1 MSVDNASPRPASAD
15 AGTHTDPDT
24 GNGTKSNLG
33 LALLVIA
40 TAQLMNTLD
49 NTIVNIALPHI
60 RSGLGFSPANLAWV
74 VTAYALPFG
83 GLLLVGGRA
92 GDLLGRRMVFRAG
105 LLLFAV
111 ASLLSGIA
119 QNQQTLLTGRALQ
132 GVAAAIVAPTALSL
146 LATTFPAG
154 AARNKALGV
163 YGAMGGLGSTLG
175 LVLGGVLTEYLDWR
189 WVFFVNLPIAALVLM
204 GTKALNPGQR
214 DRGKA
219 DIPGAITVAAGVTC
233 AVYAIT
239 HASSDGWGDS
249 ITIWFLIAA
258 AVLLVAFLA
267 IQMTSSS
274 AMIPAR
280 VVRDRNRVS
289 ANLSFLLVGGGMFAT
304 YYFLTLYMQNVKHYS
319 AVETGIAYLPLA
331 FGMAISAGGIA
342 PKLLAQFSPRT
353 VTFAGLAVAI
363 GGMIWFSTLS
373 AGSAYWAVLLPAMIL
388 NGLGLGLAFVSLTI
402 SGVGGVAP
410 QDSGVA
416 SGLINTSQQIG
427 GSLGLAALNSI
438 ALAVTT
444 SKGSDA
450 PASSAL
456 TSGYATAFLVAGG
469 IYLIAVLLSAVLSP
483 RHAAS
488 VDPATVQAP
497 IS

>member
-1 MSVDNASPRPASAD
+1 MSVDNASPRPATAD
-15 AGTHTDPDT
+15 AGTDSST
-24 GNGTKSNLG
+24 GRNLG

-40 TAQLMNTLD
+40 TAQFMNTLD

-60 RSGLGFSPANLAWV
+60 RSGLGFSAANLAWV

-92 GDLLGRRMVFRAG
+92 GDILGRRMVFRAG

-119 QNQQTLLTGRALQ
+119 QNQQTLIAGRALQ
-132 GVAAAIVAPTALSL
+132 GIAAAIVAPTALSL

-175 LVLGGVLTEYLDWR
+175 LILGGVLTEYLDWR
-189 WVFFVNLPIAALVLM
+189 WVFFINLPIAVLVLL
-204 GTKALNPGQR
+204 GTKALNPGER

-219 DIPGAITVAAGVTC
+219 DIPGAITVAAGVTA

-239 HASSDGWGDS
+239 NASSDGWGS
-249 ITIWFLIAA
+249 STTIWFLVAA
-258 AVLLVAFLA
+258 GILLFAFLV
-267 IQMTSSS
+267 IQMTSDH
-274 AMIPAR
+274 AMIPSR
-280 VVRDRNRVS
+280 VVRDRGRVS
-289 ANLSFLLVGGGMFAT
+289 ANLAFLLVGAGMFGT

-331 FGMAISAGGIA
+331 FGMAISAGAIG
-342 PKLLAQFSPRT
+342 PKLLARFSPRT
-353 VTFAGLAVAI
+353 VTMVGLVVAVC
-363 GGMIWFSTLS
+363 GMLWFSTLS
-373 AGSAYWAVLLPAMIL
+373 AGSAYWTVLLPAMIL
-388 NGLGLGLAFVSLTI
+388 NGLGLGMAFVSMTI
-402 SGVGGVAP
+402 SGVGGVEP

-427 GSLGLAALNSI
+427 GALGLAALNAI

-444 SKGSDA
+444 SKGAGS
-450 PASSAL
+450 SGSAL

-469 IYLIAVLLSAVLSP
+469 IYLVAVLLTGVLSP
-483 RHAAS
+483 QQSAPVA
-488 VDPATVQAP
+488 PETAQAGVAG
-497 IS
+497 